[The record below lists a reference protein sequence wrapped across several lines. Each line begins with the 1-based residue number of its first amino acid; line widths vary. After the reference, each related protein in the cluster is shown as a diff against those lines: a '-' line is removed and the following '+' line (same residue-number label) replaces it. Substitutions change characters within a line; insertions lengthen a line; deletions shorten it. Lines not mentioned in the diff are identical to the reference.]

1 MIMSSLDIPKALLR
15 KASHH
20 IKDAHTLRSSGDI
33 KGSANSYYQSMLVA
47 SEALLYYHGETI
59 QQPPLIVE
67 GVRTYL
73 VDEGL
78 FPEDAY
84 SWLLDVH
91 GMLEETDGKP
101 EITSNHLDD
110 MEDQAEKYLIT
121 AENMLL

>member
-1 MIMSSLDIPKALLR
+1 MSSLDIPKALLR

-20 IKDAHTLRSSGDI
+20 IKDAHTLRTSGDLE
-33 KGSANSYYQSMLVA
+33 GSAYSYYQSMLIA

-67 GVRTYL
+67 GMRTYL

-84 SWLLDVH
+84 SWLSDVH
-91 GMLEETDGKP
+91 AILDGKDGAA
-101 EITSNHLDD
+101 ELSHNHLDD
-110 MEDQAEKYLIT
+110 LEDQAEKYLIT

>member
-1 MIMSSLDIPKALLR
+1 MSSLDIPRALLR

-20 IKDAHTLRSSGDI
+20 LKDAHTLRTSGDI
-33 KGSANSYYQSMLVA
+33 DGSANSYYQSMLVA

-59 QQPPLIVE
+59 QQPLLIVE
-67 GVRTYL
+67 GMRTYL

-91 GMLEETDGKP
+91 DMLDG
-101 EITSNHLDD
+101 EDGSSGITHGHLDD
-110 MEDQAEKYLIT
+110 LEDQAEKYLIT

>member
-1 MIMSSLDIPKALLR
+1 MSSLDIPRALLR
-15 KASHH
+15 KSSHY
-20 IKDAHTLRSSGDI
+20 IKEAHTLRSSGDVN
-33 KGSANSYYQSMLVA
+33 GSANSYYQSMLVA

-67 GVRTYL
+67 GMRTHL
-73 VDEGL
+73 VEEGL

-91 GMLEETDGKP
+91 AMLDEKDGSP
-101 EITSNHLDD
+101 DITHGHLDD
-110 MEDQAEKYLIT
+110 LEDQAEKYLIT